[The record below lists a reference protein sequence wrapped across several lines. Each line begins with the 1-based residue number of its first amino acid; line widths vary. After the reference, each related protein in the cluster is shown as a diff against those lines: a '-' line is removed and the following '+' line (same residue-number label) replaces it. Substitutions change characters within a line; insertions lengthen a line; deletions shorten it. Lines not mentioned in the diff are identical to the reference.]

1 MAFRTQ
7 TATFIVLIASQF
19 AAPAQNLA
27 FPVRH
32 EHLHKGG
39 EGILTFTDEIVRWEE
54 NKKPEHSR
62 SWRYA
67 EIQRLELAPGHVR
80 ILTYEDVGWQLG
92 RDREFRFDHL
102 PPDLAARVH
111 PFLTARLDQRYLAH
125 VADSSQKPVWELPA
139 KPLLGRS
146 GSNGSLKVAANQIVF
161 DGGEHGE
168 SRTWKFS
175 DVTNV
180 NSSDPFELTITTI
193 EGANRVQ
200 LKAALAEDRY
210 QELWRT
216 ISQCHGLNVFQSKA
230 VHEH

>member
-1 MAFRTQ
+1 
-7 TATFIVLIASQF
+7 
-19 AAPAQNLA
+19 
-27 FPVRH
+27 
-32 EHLHKGG
+32 
-39 EGILTFTDEIVRWEE
+39 
-54 NKKPEHSR
+54 
-62 SWRYA
+62 
-67 EIQRLELAPGHVR
+67 
-80 ILTYEDVGWQLG
+80 
-92 RDREFRFDHL
+92 L

-125 VADSSQKPVWELPA
+125 LADPSVTPVWEVPA
-139 KPLLGRS
+139 KLLLGRS
-146 GSNGSLKVAANQIVF
+146 GSNGSLKVATNQIVF

-180 NSSDPFELTITTI
+180 NSSDPFELTVTTI
-193 EGANRVQ
+193 EGENRVQ

-216 ISQCHGLNVFQSKA
+216 ISQFHGLSVFQSKA